1 MLMAHP
7 VVLYMLVE
15 RYESLCARPA
25 GEGGGETGRH
35 RDDLAAALCAATG
48 TPDVEAAL
56 RAARRMLPGTG
67 ADSESDSQSQS
78 QSQSQSGRSS
88 GGS

>member
-1 MLMAHP
+1 MLVAHP

-25 GEGGGETGRH
+25 GEDDQAGRH
-35 RDDLAAALCAATG
+35 RDDLAVALCAATG

-56 RAARRMLPGTG
+56 RAARRLLPGTG
-67 ADSESDSQSQS
+67 EEA
-78 QSQSQSGRSS
+78 